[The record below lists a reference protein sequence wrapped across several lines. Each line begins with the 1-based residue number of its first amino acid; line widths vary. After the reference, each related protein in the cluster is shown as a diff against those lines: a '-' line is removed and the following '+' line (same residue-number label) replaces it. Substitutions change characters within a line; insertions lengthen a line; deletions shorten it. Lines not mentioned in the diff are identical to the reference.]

1 MAANPTPLNDDV
13 ALALAEDLADGCQ
26 MLEGE
31 VGIKQ
36 NTEAVMRAAIE
47 GALQTW
53 QAYKAANGEMLRRSA
68 LLQAADKAGEST
80 LVDCKLR
87 LSKYFGQRYSGQWAA
102 AGWPGK
108 TVMIPDSQDLRFTLL
123 LSLQKFFELNPALA
137 SVDMEATEAI
147 CGARHEEI
155 SDARAALHNAE
166 VERKQKMKA
175 RKAAMKTLRKRIRGL
190 IEELAT
196 VLPDDDAR
204 YLTFGLNV
212 PSRVTA
218 PGGIKTLTLLPL
230 GGGRVLAQ
238 WSYAKRMGRT
248 RLLLRRAGEAE
259 FGIAGTVDG
268 LEKTLEKLP
277 PGAEIEV
284 QAVPYNS
291 AGDGPGSPV
300 VKLLVPV
307 E

>member
-1 MAANPTPLNDDV
+1 MAANPTPLNDDI

-26 MLEGE
+26 LLEAA

-36 NTEAVMRAAIE
+36 NTEAVMRGAIE
-47 GALQTW
+47 AMGLARH
-53 QAYKAANGEMLRRSA
+53 AYGEANAEMLRKSG
-68 LLQAADKAGEST
+68 LLHAADKAGEST

-87 LSKYFGQRYSGQWAA
+87 LSKFFGQRHSGQWAA
-102 AGWPGK
+102 AGWPGR
-108 TVMIPDSQDLRFTLL
+108 TVMIPDSQDARFTLL
-123 LSLQKFFELNPALA
+123 RLLQEFFAQNPALA

-147 CGARHEEI
+147 CGVRHEAI
-155 SDARAALHNAE
+155 SDARAALNKAE
-166 VERKQKMKA
+166 GERKQKMKA
-175 RKAAMKTLRKRIRGL
+175 RKAATKMLRKRIRGL

-196 VLPDDDAR
+196 LLPDDDAR

-212 PSRVTA
+212 PSRVTT
-218 PGGIKTLTLLPL
+218 PGGIKELKLLPV

-248 RLLLRRAGEAE
+248 RLLLRRAGEEE
-259 FGIAGTVDG
+259 FGIAGSVDG

-277 PGAEIEV
+277 PGEEIEV

-300 VKLLVPV
+300 VKLLVPA